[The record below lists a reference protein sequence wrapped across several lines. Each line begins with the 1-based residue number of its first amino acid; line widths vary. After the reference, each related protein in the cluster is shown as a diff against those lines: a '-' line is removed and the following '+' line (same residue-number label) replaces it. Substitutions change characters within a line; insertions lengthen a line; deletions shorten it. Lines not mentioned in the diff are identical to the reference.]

1 MTPVPLD
8 LPLRPSE
15 AALVAGLIFESAE
28 KKPLTDDLRSR
39 IAARAAALHLETLVP
54 YFGSLERDPVHHS
67 TYYLAVDVLGGHP
80 QLLHMAP
87 ATAPTSSIFE
97 KPLLVGRMRRSP
109 GPEIVI
115 NTIPFGAADSA
126 ALEKFSTRINTA
138 FLPRPNGSRATLVVP
153 AAAGIF
159 DAFRAIFKRT
169 GRNVCAIG
177 PAPGQNPD
185 NAYYSG
191 MWDAIRAGWRDGYTA
206 VARLSDPESAQEA
219 ARFSTFAFDASLF
232 SAGSRPSTV
241 AEEWILDQFSGATGP
256 AETAYTFTSQE
267 ALEFAAIWG
276 EALLAAERAF
286 ILFRQTRS
294 ALRINRPFDLELALD
309 SAAKPVTP
317 RELVFC
323 LHWLKA
329 RGHAVQ
335 LVAPNLDG
343 ADEDRIAA
351 LVAVARHYQC
361 AVHLAPRFAGV
372 LPLVAR
378 SAAGRLTYSF
388 NDAGADAVRNAADV
402 LLG

>member
-15 AALVAGLIFESAE
+15 AAELAGLIFESAE

-39 IAARAAALHLETLVP
+39 IAARAAALRLETLVP

-87 ATAPTSSIFE
+87 ASAPTSSIFQ

-115 NTIPFGAADSA
+115 NTIAFSPADSLA
-126 ALEKFSTRINTA
+126 IEKFCTRINTA
-138 FLPRPNGSRATLVVP
+138 FLPRPNGSRATVVAP
-153 AAAGIF
+153 ASGGVF
-159 DAFRAIFKRT
+159 DAFRAVFKRT
-169 GRNVCAIG
+169 GRNVAAIG
-177 PAPGQNPD
+177 AAPGHNPAD
-185 NAYYSG
+185 AYYAG
-191 MWDAIRAGWRDGYTA
+191 MWGAIRAGWRDGFAA
-206 VARLSDPESAQEA
+206 VARIRDPQSAHEV
-219 ARFSTFAFDASLF
+219 ARFSTFVFEPVPGDPNPGAVGED
-232 SAGSRPSTV
+232 
-241 AEEWILDQFSGATGP
+241 WIAAQFSRSLGP
-256 AETAYTFTSQE
+256 AEMPCTLTSAE
-267 ALEFAAIWG
+267 ALELASRFG

-286 ILFRQTRS
+286 TLFRQARS
-294 ALRINRPFDLELALD
+294 ALKLNRPFDLELALD
-309 SAAKPVTP
+309 RSRAATTP
-317 RELVFC
+317 RELTFC

-335 LVAPNLDG
+335 LVAPCLAG
-343 ADEDRIAA
+343 ADEDCGRA

-361 AVHLAPRFAGV
+361 AIDVAGEFAGA
-372 LPLVAR
+372 LPLMAR
-378 SAAGRLTYSF
+378 AAAGRLTF
-388 NDAGADAVRNAADV
+388 TLHDPGPDAIPNAAAD